1 MQDIYLN
8 SEQAAAYLGIKER
21 KLYELVGAGRIPA
34 TKATGKWL
42 FPRAAL
48 DRWLEAGLVIP
59 PGYAPRLPPKII
71 AGSQDPLLDWAARRS
86 GSGLALLAEGSEA
99 GLRHLEQNDAA
110 MAAIHL
116 HTSDSAIDDA
126 ESNVEA
132 VRASPHLADAVVIHF
147 AAREQGLMMRFE
159 RKIGS
164 VGDAV
169 AQGLVFGARQAGA
182 GAQLLLE
189 KLIAA
194 ENQTIAALNK
204 RDTAYATGEDLAF
217 GIASGE
223 VDCGIATRAVAE
235 QAALAFVPL
244 LWEEFDLVIRRR
256 TFFEPAPQAFFE
268 FLRGQAFH
276 DHARALGG
284 YRTDRTGQVRFNR

>member
-21 KLYELVGAGRIPA
+21 KLYEMVGAGRIPA
-34 TKATGKWL
+34 TKTTGKWL

-59 PGYAPRLPPKII
+59 PGYAPRLPPMII

-86 GSGLALLAEGSEA
+86 HSGLALLAEGSEA
-99 GLRHLEQNDAA
+99 GLRHLEKNDAA

-116 HTSDSAIDDA
+116 HMIDGAADDDA
-126 ESNVEA
+126 NIAS

-147 AAREQGLMMRFE
+147 AAREQVLMIRRDRAINGLA
-159 RKIGS
+159 
-164 VGDAV
+164 DAL
-169 AQGLVFGARQAGA
+169 AQGLVFGTRQAGA

-194 ENQTIAALNK
+194 ENISMASLNR

-217 GIASGE
+217 AIAAGE
-223 VDCGIATRAVAE
+223 ADCGIATRAVAE
-235 QAALAFVPL
+235 QASLAFVPL
-244 LWEEFDLVIRRR
+244 VWEEFDLVIRRR
-256 TFFEPAPQAFFE
+256 TFFERAPQAFFA
-268 FLRGQAFH
+268 FLRSQAFH

-284 YRTDRTGQVRFNR
+284 YRTERTGEVRFNR